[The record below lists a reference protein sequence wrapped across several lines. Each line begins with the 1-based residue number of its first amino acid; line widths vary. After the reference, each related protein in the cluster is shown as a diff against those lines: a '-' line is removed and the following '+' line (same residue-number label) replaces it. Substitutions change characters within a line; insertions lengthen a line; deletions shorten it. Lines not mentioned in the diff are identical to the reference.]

1 MVKAVSS
8 LPKDIRDKIE
18 VTIAG
23 KTDDFLYNDNINLA
37 NQAGIKWDSRYY
49 TDKELN
55 QLIMDSD
62 VLVFPYRNISQSGAL
77 LLALAFGKP
86 MIVSKLSSFI
96 ETLDGF
102 PEDAFIDVD
111 SVESLKNAIIVHID
125 KKQTVF
131 SQEINI
137 ISELQKKYSW
147 NNSAKKT
154 IRLYNSL
161 NNNKL

>member
-1 MVKAVSS
+1 
-8 LPKDIRDKIE
+8 
-18 VTIAG
+18 
-23 KTDDFLYNDNINLA
+23 
-37 NQAGIKWDSRYY
+37 
-49 TDKELN
+49 
-55 QLIMDSD
+55 MDSD

-102 PEDAFIDVD
+102 PEEAFIDVD
-111 SVESLKNAIIVHID
+111 SVESLKNAIIVHVD

-137 ISELQKKYSW
+137 ISELQNKYSW

-161 NNNKL
+161 NNN